1 MGCMTILHTFIH
13 GDMALFLL
21 FFVRSRMFCL
31 VLGKMHIEDSAS
43 RIFGLLTMWVV
54 DESCELCIEY
64 EYALVGD
71 MSCTVSQLGAALPC
85 VGGKE

>member
-1 MGCMTILHTFIH
+1 MHI
-13 GDMALFLL
+13 
-21 FFVRSRMFCL
+21 L